1 MWVLR
6 QVSTNYQHMLEAEDR
21 FLGVKVSCYNLGAVV
36 IKGVIKYMYLHC
48 PTRWPI
54 LHHHYPPN
62 TLRLLS
68 LGWRI
73 PKELVKIPSNG
84 EDSFISSPVT
94 FKTVC
99 PSFTSLVQISARNVL
114 LILAWTPY
122 LLSYIKMFP
131 RMFLSALF

>member
-36 IKGVIKYMYLHC
+36 IKGVIKYMYIVRRDGLYF
-48 PTRWPI
+48 I
-54 LHHHYPPN
+54 II
-62 TLRLLS
+62 TLLIYSDYSASGGGYL
-68 LGWRI
+68 

-84 EDSFISSPVT
+84 EDSFISSSVT